1 MDDELKLLVKAVL
14 DTSDTGEITSQL
26 QQIAKSVN
34 SQDVFKVTASLDEAA
49 TKSKIE
55 SQLKAIA
62 RSVNAGSSIKLDFD
76 TSKASTAASDTV
88 RQIRSAVSNAKV
100 MLDVGVDPQALARAK
115 SAFKDLKLDD
125 ATVARMSSQ
134 LENMKVRVD
143 SIRGAWEQAGDGA
156 EQFLRLNISG
166 VNELGQ
172 EVSLMQTFNRETEEI
187 NTQLVSVT
195 DNLKKQ
201 RAEVAQAV
209 KQDEARVRYIEQ
221 QAAAAN
227 KLKAVY
233 EGVSSTKPLTEQAHI
248 DEATQSYNELVAAI
262 NNLRNTTGGVT
273 DAQRAE
279 IEKLS
284 AALEATIKKYQN
296 LEYVATQLRTK
307 TVSQVKGEE
316 GVNLD
321 SYEQSLKSANL
332 LTSEFKTKID
342 SLRTSLSAAFDRN
355 SLTNYLNGF
364 SQLEAEVD
372 SYKQKIS
379 QAQKLMQQLIS
390 LNSKIATQ
398 QVRTDN
404 APVGTEE
411 QAHQQQILNTLI
423 AQREEL
429 QKQLTTDNAI
439 LDATGKRQAYEDSIS
454 MAQEKVAAATA
465 KRSAAE
471 IEANAQFSATQAQL
485 RADLDLYIQQW
496 KNAGVYTGE
505 FADKVAEAGTALDSA
520 TDSSG
525 LDEYRTKLKLLQT
538 QFQQFKQGNISLDQL
553 VSAET
558 LTTNIAKA
566 QVRIQNLQKTYS
578 AFTSDPQL
586 KQEWDNLFSQS
597 QIVETQK
604 ELTNLNAKI
613 GLFEQKL
620 IQAGKHGNSVMGEL
634 ANNVKKMASW
644 MVLGT
649 VIAGLVRGVK
659 GLYTAVVD
667 LDTAMTELKKVTD
680 ETEASY
686 DAFLSKAADKAV
698 EIGTTYTDFVNST
711 SDFARLGYSME
722 DAAYLAEVANIY
734 AVVGDDI
741 SSIDQATNSI
751 ISTMKAFGIQASDTM
766 SIVDKFNEVGNRF
779 AISSGGIGDALMRS
793 ASALASAN
801 NTIDES
807 IALMVAANNVIQDP
821 DVVGTMWKTV
831 SMRIR
836 GAATELEEAGLETEY
851 MAESTAKLRDQI
863 KGLTNVTGQGGFDIM
878 ADEDTFKSTYDI
890 ILGISKVWEKMSD
903 IDQAALLELIA
914 GKRQGN
920 ALAAALTNM
929 GDAVK
934 VYETSLNSLGSAEI
948 EHEKWLDSI
957 QAKQQQF
964 QAQYEV
970 FANTVLSSSL
980 ITGAFD
986 AGTGLLGWLTDVVD
1000 TLGAIPP
1007 LIAAIGG
1014 FKSLSSN
1021 TGFFKMD
1028 NTKNWLGTGSGIST
1042 MFGFKQNQLNNDLKL
1057 LDEYNTSIAGLGDKM
1072 SDLTQRQIVWN
1083 DTIGKGSDNLKSS
1096 VKVTQTATVST
1107 DAYATAQQEA
1117 AGKTLGLGVA
1127 SRVAAVGVKILN
1139 AALNMALNMAI
1150 GMAIGLAISAF
1161 VGWIQ
1166 DLIQKQ
1172 EKLREAS
1179 EQAAKAL
1186 DDEYSS
1192 LDGYKKRIIELRKEL
1207 DSGTLSQD
1215 EANAS
1220 REELYGIQDEL
1231 IAKYG
1236 DEASAINTV
1245 TGAVEDQID
1254 VLDQLGKSAWEAFR
1268 AENFDAIQKALEAYS
1283 DTVDSYW
1290 NMSFVDNSS
1299 QYGELQ
1305 ESFKGMTEDQ
1315 AKYFEQFWTEKISWL
1330 DTITSLRY
1338 TNTAQFEAGS
1348 YEEAIAVLTE
1358 YINVVQSLPEYKE
1371 NPDAFKHVLSS
1382 ASEYLVDLQGEL
1394 EKHADTYS
1402 KYVEGLIKYES
1413 EFSDEYANIINAR
1426 ANLDE
1431 AISDGADTD
1440 VIEKAY
1446 TDLFDV
1452 LDAAYEASEN
1462 STSEYA
1468 SHALKYF
1475 QEMFPNLQNEYNNW
1489 KYTVENAGVVLQS
1502 YSASLDGVSDKV
1514 SALSDAMSLFNKA
1527 QDEMSGGGGL
1537 SADTAVSVMES
1548 LTEAGKN
1555 YLDYLYVE
1563 NGQIKL
1569 NTGAYED
1576 YAKAIMSADIA
1587 DMEEK
1592 INQQLVRRAELE
1604 AEINGLAERAN
1615 LYPEDRPLYENARTE
1630 LDELNGLID
1639 ENQQRL
1645 SLYQG
1650 IYNDLINESIS
1661 VAEAFELVSKG
1672 VSTVTSALNAQTT
1685 GVGLSVES
1693 YEALI
1698 EIDSRYADCLEYS
1711 NGRII
1716 LNAESA
1722 QALSEANIEAAKAQ
1736 IAANKAADEAEYAR
1750 LASDISNL
1758 TDEERDNLG
1767 ILEQRIAK
1775 YGIMSSELDQ
1785 LTSAYQG
1792 FLDAQSGAEQGD
1804 MYDDA
1809 IEALKVLKDTLYDT
1823 ESEIYQKVGR
1833 EEYKAALEFVVGDV
1847 TLDGAELDKAIDAAE
1862 RYLTEDSSGVGNF
1875 VAGLIEKGF
1884 VDGTTGA
1891 LTEGTFIDGEYVET
1905 SIDSIRKYLVD
1916 GLTLSEEMV
1925 RSMLG
1930 ELEEYG
1936 SEFEWTAFE
1945 STSDDLYDAYKTVK
1959 QLNDALANAYDTN
1972 STEVSTLEQQLAEAN
1987 AALAEQQQLAADR
2000 VATYLEIT
2008 AQIQQAKDLLDE
2020 MRASGASEVDIT
2032 VAEESLT
2039 ELEGLRTSLGE
2050 PTQLELEVTDEQ
2062 LTTLKEQINTAWENG
2077 DTELLV
2083 TLGVAES
2090 EDGITQ
2096 SAVDDKIAEIEGRL
2110 SSLQLIIDT
2119 SQGEQALDDF
2129 NSYTSYVADFFGRT
2143 YSLNV
2148 STATGQSRLRSIN
2161 SQLNTIRNTLSTLS
2175 SYSINFSASSGT
2187 SELMGSFGNAFA
2199 GGKYS
2204 PFAGGKVLTGEL
2216 GQELV
2221 VDPNT
2226 GKWYTVGNNG
2236 AEFVTLPKNAIVFNH
2251 KQTERLMASGK
2262 ISARGFAMAGG
2273 TAKANDGVSGTI
2285 NITNIY
2291 NATGG
2296 NTGTT
2301 TSTSDN
2307 TDIEDELKE
2316 TLDKMSEAFDKIIG
2330 NFEHSIFMSER
2341 NGGSTEDIIGT
2352 YKSMQQAAH
2361 NQAEEYR
2368 KLGLDENSDYIQALQ
2383 KQWWEYQDSIDELE
2397 HSVYEKYVEDT
2408 EHAIDMLNNSFE
2420 QATSDLNLPDMRDSL
2435 NQQMSYYKGIMEA
2448 AHAEA
2453 NRLRDKGVKEND
2465 ETMQELQNTWW
2476 DAYNN
2481 SKDILTKI
2489 GEDIRDAFSDALDD
2503 IQDVYNTLTGA
2514 TEEYAEN
2521 GFISVDT
2528 FQDILSL
2535 GTEYLAYLVD
2545 ENGMLKVNKEAIEA
2559 MTAAK
2564 VDDLAVSQAMALI
2577 DTIKQYR
2584 DDADALNALAF
2595 ATNTATTATWGLVYS
2610 ELALLG
2616 LDDDLYTAFFNQI
2629 NAIRAMSETA
2639 KQSIG
2644 QDIDAIKEANDET
2657 KDALD
2662 MILDLTKEL
2671 IKWEVENQVSAL
2683 EDQIDAYQKIIDLK
2697 KASLAASKEENNY
2710 QKDVSDKVKKIAD
2723 IQAKIRQLE
2732 RDDSREA
2739 QAEKASLSEE
2749 LADLQVDLADYQA
2762 DYAYNAQVDALDAEY
2777 DAYAEKKQKEI
2788 EILEDTISSE
2798 EKLYQLAIDRINTQ
2812 WDSLYADIIAYNYEA
2827 GNTIESEIVSAW
2839 NLASAAVQEYG
2850 SYAAAAAAAAQ
2861 SGANNGYIGGTI
2873 LDSGTGKMNTPG
2885 SSNIKQQMK
2894 GNSVAWFT
2902 ASDSGRNSLE
2912 TSQQSLAKQWQDET
2926 GEQLTRVNGT
2936 WYRPNG
2942 EALYT
2947 SADIADQAIPMIVA
2961 AMKANS
2967 SSWNNASQSERDTLS
2982 AENKKLGGY
2991 LQGLTGQ
2998 SVFIDTNGEWWIGN
3012 KKLYDVYH
3020 GGLDKGYV
3028 GNNTGSADEILAI
3041 LRKGELVLTKE
3052 QAAKI
3057 AQTLSDGGGMVG
3069 SLISKLTSGGSYKAE
3084 RIIETVTN
3092 NNKETDNSSGDTY
3105 IETVKF
3111 EYPGEISREEKNE
3124 IAQWTLEVIQEGF
3137 RKSGSPVSTG
3147 RSRTKN

>member
-1 MDDELKLLVKAVL
+1 
-14 DTSDTGEITSQL
+14 
-26 QQIAKSVN
+26 
-34 SQDVFKVTASLDEAA
+34 
-49 TKSKIE
+49 
-55 SQLKAIA
+55 
-62 RSVNAGSSIKLDFD
+62 
-76 TSKASTAASDTV
+76 
-88 RQIRSAVSNAKV
+88 
-100 MLDVGVDPQALARAK
+100 
-115 SAFKDLKLDD
+115 
-125 ATVARMSSQ
+125 
-134 LENMKVRVD
+134 
-143 SIRGAWEQAGDGA
+143 
-156 EQFLRLNISG
+156 
-166 VNELGQ
+166 
-172 EVSLMQTFNRETEEI
+172 
-187 NTQLVSVT
+187 
-195 DNLKKQ
+195 
-201 RAEVAQAV
+201 
-209 KQDEARVRYIEQ
+209 
-221 QAAAAN
+221 
-227 KLKAVY
+227 
-233 EGVSSTKPLTEQAHI
+233 
-248 DEATQSYNELVAAI
+248 
-262 NNLRNTTGGVT
+262 
-273 DAQRAE
+273 
-279 IEKLS
+279 
-284 AALEATIKKYQN
+284 
-296 LEYVATQLRTK
+296 
-307 TVSQVKGEE
+307 
-316 GVNLD
+316 
-321 SYEQSLKSANL
+321 
-332 LTSEFKTKID
+332 
-342 SLRTSLSAAFDRN
+342 
-355 SLTNYLNGF
+355 
-364 SQLEAEVD
+364 
-372 SYKQKIS
+372 
-379 QAQKLMQQLIS
+379 
-390 LNSKIATQ
+390 
-398 QVRTDN
+398 
-404 APVGTEE
+404 
-411 QAHQQQILNTLI
+411 
-423 AQREEL
+423 
-429 QKQLTTDNAI
+429 
-439 LDATGKRQAYEDSIS
+439 
-454 MAQEKVAAATA
+454 
-465 KRSAAE
+465 
-471 IEANAQFSATQAQL
+471 
-485 RADLDLYIQQW
+485 
-496 KNAGVYTGE
+496 
-505 FADKVAEAGTALDSA
+505 
-520 TDSSG
+520 
-525 LDEYRTKLKLLQT
+525 
-538 QFQQFKQGNISLDQL
+538 
-553 VSAET
+553 
-558 LTTNIAKA
+558 
-566 QVRIQNLQKTYS
+566 
-578 AFTSDPQL
+578 
-586 KQEWDNLFSQS
+586 
-597 QIVETQK
+597 
-604 ELTNLNAKI
+604 
-613 GLFEQKL
+613 
-620 IQAGKHGNSVMGEL
+620 
-634 ANNVKKMASW
+634 
-644 MVLGT
+644 
-649 VIAGLVRGVK
+649 
-659 GLYTAVVD
+659 
-667 LDTAMTELKKVTD
+667 
-680 ETEASY
+680 
-686 DAFLSKAADKAV
+686 
-698 EIGTTYTDFVNST
+698 
-711 SDFARLGYSME
+711 
-722 DAAYLAEVANIY
+722 
-734 AVVGDDI
+734 
-741 SSIDQATNSI
+741 
-751 ISTMKAFGIQASDTM
+751 
-766 SIVDKFNEVGNRF
+766 
-779 AISSGGIGDALMRS
+779 
-793 ASALASAN
+793 
-801 NTIDES
+801 
-807 IALMVAANNVIQDP
+807 
-821 DVVGTMWKTV
+821 MWKTV

-836 GAATELEEAGLETEY
+836 GAATELEEAGLETEF
-851 MAESTAKLRDQI
+851 MAESTAKLRGQI
-863 KGLTNVTGQGGFDIM
+863 KGLTNVTGKGGFDIM
-878 ADEDTFKSTYDI
+878 EDEDTFKSTYDI
-890 ILGISKVWEKMSD
+890 MLGISKVWKDMSD
-903 IDQAALLELIA
+903 IDQAALLELVA

-970 FANTVLSSSL
+970 FANAFLNSDL
-980 ITGAFD
+980 IKGVFD
-986 AGTGLLGWLTDVVD
+986 TGTGILGWLTSLVE
-1000 TLGAIPP
+1000 TLGALPP
-1007 LIAAIGG
+1007 LIG
-1014 FKSLSSN
+1014 SLMTIRSLASN
-1021 TGFFKMD
+1021 KGFFKLD
-1028 NTKNWLGTGSGIST
+1028 SNSGKNLFGTGTGISWFSTYNKNAQSAFNAQLASDKAALKAFEAEVAKSGVTTENWKKT
-1042 MFGFKQNQLNNDLKL
+1042 MNGASAEAKSYAVQ
-1057 LDEYNTSIAGLGDKM
+1057 T
-1072 SDLTQRQIVWN
+1072 
-1083 DTIGKGSDNLKSS
+1083 KG
-1096 VKVTQTATVST
+1096 ATGSA
-1107 DAYATAQQEA
+1107 DAYATAQQTA
-1117 AGKTLGLGVA
+1117 AAKTTGMGVA
-1127 SRVAAVGVKILN
+1127 SKVAAVGVQILN
-1139 AALNMALNMAI
+1139 AALNMFI

-1299 QYGELQ
+1299 RYGELQ

-1315 AKYFEQFWTEKISWL
+1315 AKYFKQFWTEKISWL

-1468 SHALKYF
+1468 SHVLKYF

-1875 VAGLIEKGF
+1875 VADLIEKGF

-1925 RSMLG
+1925 RSMFG

-2050 PTQLELEVTDEQ
+2050 PTQLELEVADEQ

-2096 SAVDDKIAEIEGRL
+2096 SAVDDKIAEIEGQL

-2307 TDIEDELKE
+2307 TDIEDKLKE

-2330 NFEHSIFMSER
+2330 NFEHSIFMLER

-2383 KQWWEYQDSIDELE
+2383 KQWWKYQDSIDELE

-2503 IQDVYNTLTGA
+2503 IQDVYDTLTGA

-2616 LDDDLYTAFFNQI
+2616 LDDDLYTAFLNQI

-2850 SYAAAAAAAAQ
+2850 SYAAAAAAAQ

-2873 LDSGTGKMNTPG
+2873 LDSGTGKMDTPG
-2885 SSNIKQQMK
+2885 SSNIKQQMM